1 MRITYPYPHN
11 LSACALSDMVRAQKP
26 VSPRCLLLGRSIPGI
41 VTAQGSRHA
50 QAHGGAEQCCGIGA
64 PRSMTSSTTRS
75 TEPPPTVWVR
85 RSHAMTAS
93 TKVRAA
99 PVRSVPLLLQSARTS
114 DSARR
119 ATANAREK
127 KIESDTWIGSQRNE
141 VTCL

>member
-1 MRITYPYPHN
+1 MRIAYLPIRMRITYPYPHN

-41 VTAQGSRHA
+41 ATAQGSRRA

-75 TEPPPTVWVR
+75 TEPPTTVRAR

-99 PVRSVPLLLQSARTS
+99 PVRSVPPLLQSARTS

-119 ATANAREK
+119 AIANARENK
-127 KIESDTWIGSQRNE
+127 MR
-141 VTCL
+141 V